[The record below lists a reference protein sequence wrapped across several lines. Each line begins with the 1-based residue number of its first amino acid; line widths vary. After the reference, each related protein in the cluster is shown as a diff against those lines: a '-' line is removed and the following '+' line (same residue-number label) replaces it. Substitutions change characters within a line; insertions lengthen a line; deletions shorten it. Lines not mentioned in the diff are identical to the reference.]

1 MSALLHALVALSPST
16 FQSACTNT
24 SPQPEFESEVLPIT
38 SYQCQ
43 WKRPSK
49 SKESN
54 LQIIEAS
61 FEKPVYGRIRKY
73 SFESLADYDP
83 RPIEFRGTANDNLKI
98 FLGKVHGK
106 ALGVSLLLDSSCRCW
121 STNSE
126 ESLAPELPSK
136 SELKYR
142 VQELKKSLEIGKQKM
157 REIEQNTRDQSQSAL
172 WYYVRRYRLT
182 ASHFGEIYRRRP
194 TTPPQ
199 SLVLRILE
207 PRKFFSEATDYGT
220 RNEERALNKESVKVL
235 MKNFI
240 CVILIFVINFNV
252 TIIISH
258 FCISMIAAFRIT
270 L

>member
-1 MSALLHALVALSPST
+1 MCCWVCCFVCVYVGTIVVDFSCLYLQEVSMLCSCVCTTTCSSPST

-83 RPIEFRGTANDNLKI
+83 HPIEFRGTANDNLKI

-142 VQELKKSLEIGKQKM
+142 VQE
-157 REIEQNTRDQSQSAL
+157 
-172 WYYVRRYRLT
+172 
-182 ASHFGEIYRRRP
+182 
-194 TTPPQ
+194 
-199 SLVLRILE
+199 
-207 PRKFFSEATDYGT
+207 
-220 RNEERALNKESVKVL
+220 
-235 MKNFI
+235 
-240 CVILIFVINFNV
+240 
-252 TIIISH
+252 
-258 FCISMIAAFRIT
+258 
-270 L
+270 